1 MHRHY
6 HVSRANATTAGGGSF
21 RRRTPENPNAE
32 ELRRLSRSRNYR
44 RVREK
49 RTARPNVSSV
59 AGWSDAQSD
68 FKAARLR
75 PKRHDMIQ
83 LNRIFK
89 FYRTEGF
96 VKIVLDHVSSTFEPG
111 RSYGLLGVNGAGKS
125 TTLRLIA
132 GTELPNSGRI
142 RRSVRVSWPLGFAG
156 GFHPLM
162 TGRENVKFVARA
174 YGADCRKTLD
184 FVEDFSELGD
194 YLDVPIKTY
203 SSGMGA
209 RLAFGVSMA
218 IDFDCYLVDEIMA
231 VGDARFQARC
241 REAFEQRRRNSDLIV
256 VSHSMGTIK
265 DYCDR
270 GAVLVDGQM
279 IMFESVDSAIEIYN
293 RLNR

>member
-1 MHRHY
+1 
-6 HVSRANATTAGGGSF
+6 
-21 RRRTPENPNAE
+21 
-32 ELRRLSRSRNYR
+32 
-44 RVREK
+44 
-49 RTARPNVSSV
+49 
-59 AGWSDAQSD
+59 
-68 FKAARLR
+68 
-75 PKRHDMIQ
+75 MIQ
-83 LNRIFK
+83 LDRIFK

-96 VKIVLDHVSSTFEPG
+96 VKIVLDHVSMVFESG

-132 GTELPNSGRI
+132 GTELPNAGRI
-142 RRSVRVSWPLGFAG
+142 RRSARVSWPLGFSG

-218 IDFDCYLVDEIMA
+218 IEFDCYLIDEITA

-241 REAFEQRRRNSDLIV
+241 KQAFDQRRKNADLIV

-265 DYCDR
+265 DYCDH

-279 IMFESVDSAIEIYN
+279 MMFDSVDGAIEVYN